1 MGFMQ
6 KQVFRLGFSLLV
18 AFWLALGALVQP
30 AAALTDEQ
38 KLVSEVW
45 RIVNRT
51 YLDETF
57 NHQNWSQAR
66 QKALEKPLKNN
77 EAAYAA
83 IQKMLKTLGDPFTRF
98 LYPQQYRSLQVST
111 SGELTGVGLQIAL
124 NPCLLCHLQL
134 CCLGSLCC
142 SSCLSSC
149 GS

>member
-57 NHQNWSQAR
+57 NHQNW
-66 QKALEKPLKNN
+66 
-77 EAAYAA
+77 
-83 IQKMLKTLGDPFTRF
+83 
-98 LYPQQYRSLQVST
+98 
-111 SGELTGVGLQIAL
+111 
-124 NPCLLCHLQL
+124 
-134 CCLGSLCC
+134 
-142 SSCLSSC
+142 
-149 GS
+149 